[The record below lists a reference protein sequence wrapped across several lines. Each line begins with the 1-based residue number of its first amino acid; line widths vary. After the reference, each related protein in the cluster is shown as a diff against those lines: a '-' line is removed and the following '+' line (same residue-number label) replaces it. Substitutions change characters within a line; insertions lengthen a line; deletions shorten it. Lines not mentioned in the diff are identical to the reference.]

1 MVKLNEQERT
11 YAIYIRTNKRVRWQ
25 YARYEGRWATP
36 EEAVAAAKERH
47 LDINFEYLI
56 ENITVKETFTGEVKA
71 NG

>member
-1 MVKLNEQERT
+1 MVKLNERERT

-47 LDINFEYLI
+47 PNVSFEYQIEQLGNR
-56 ENITVKETFTGEVKA
+56 ENIIAGEVKA
-71 NG
+71 